1 MKWLTSCVATFKI
14 NGTELFVIWI
24 SKQML
29 STRSKNNKTKIE
41 DERNFLFS
49 NNFTLPLGIPFK
61 SPLLSYCQW
70 TNGTEQALEIV
81 RDRPLENLWGG
92 GGRAKYKKKI
102 RAREN

>member
-1 MKWLTSCVATFKI
+1 
-14 NGTELFVIWI
+14 
-24 SKQML
+24 ML
-29 STRSKNNKTKIE
+29 STRRKNNKTKIE

-61 SPLLSYCQW
+61 SPLLPYCQW

-81 RDRPLENLWGG
+81 RDGPLENLWGGG

-102 RAREN
+102 TPREN